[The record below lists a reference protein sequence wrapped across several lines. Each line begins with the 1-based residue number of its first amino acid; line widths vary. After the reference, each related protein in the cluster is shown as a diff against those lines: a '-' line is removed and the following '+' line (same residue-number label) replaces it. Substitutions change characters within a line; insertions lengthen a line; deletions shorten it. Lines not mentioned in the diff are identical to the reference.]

1 MCAKMWEELYN
12 IGSLLE
18 FSMSA
23 NILLSLYS
31 VNQKGYLNF
40 PFTCLLLLI
49 EFPRLLFKSR
59 FLVVSVTDD
68 FVT

>member
-1 MCAKMWEELYN
+1 
-12 IGSLLE
+12 
-18 FSMSA
+18 MSA
-23 NILLSLYS
+23 NVLRALFN

-40 PFTCLLLLI
+40 PFASLLLLI

-59 FLVVSVTDD
+59 FSVVSVACD